1 VPHPCSA
8 QLRAGYAHARAG
20 RVFPVVPLLGVL
32 SLLLSGCS
40 ALLKQGGAAGAGVAG
55 ASIAGAV
62 TKDAAVTAG
71 IGLGLNAAAS
81 AGVKAIE
88 KRVHRTEQDSIAAA
102 AGPLSVGQTAT
113 WSSGHYKISVESN
126 EHGELTVS
134 RLIRTG
140 NLDCKE
146 IVFSV
151 DTIVKHKPDRAFYTT
166 IICRDGATWKWATAE
181 PATERWGSL
190 Q

>member
-1 VPHPCSA
+1 LA
-8 QLRAGYAHARAG
+8 
-20 RVFPVVPLLGVL
+20 FTPLLAVL
-32 SLLLSGCS
+32 GLSLSGCAS
-40 ALLKQGGAAGAGVAG
+40 LLKQGGAAGAGIAG
-55 ASIAGAV
+55 ASLAGAV
-62 TKDAAVTAG
+62 TKNAAVTAG
-71 IGLGLNAAAS
+71 IGLGLNAAAN

-102 AGPLSVGQTAT
+102 AGPLDVGQTAT
-113 WSSGHYKISVESN
+113 WSSGHYKVSVESN

-134 RLIRTG
+134 RLIRTA

-151 DTIVKHKPDRAFYTT
+151 VSVVKHKPDRAFYTT

>member
-1 VPHPCSA
+1 
-8 QLRAGYAHARAG
+8 
-20 RVFPVVPLLGVL
+20 LGV
-32 SLLLSGCS
+32 
-40 ALLKQGGAAGAGVAG
+40 
-55 ASIAGAV
+55 
-62 TKDAAVTAG
+62 
-71 IGLGLNAAAS
+71 NAAAS
-81 AGVKAIE
+81 AAVKAIE

-102 AGPLSVGQTAT
+102 AGPLAIGETAR
-113 WSSGHYKISVESN
+113 WSSGHYKVSVEAN
-126 EHGELTVS
+126 QHGELTVS
-134 RLIRTG
+134 RLIQAG

-151 DTIVKHKPDRAFYTT
+151 DSVVKHKLDRAFYTT